1 MRELTQG
8 VLIWLKKFL
17 LGLVVHV
24 YVPFFVPYMYSVRIH
39 FRSERCD
46 ICVDLYM
53 IYNYM
58 LRMALLD
65 RIRGWFYYVFI
76 DKRSEG
82 DLSRP
87 SIIGD
92 ISIRS
97 SQNTL
102 AY

>member
-1 MRELTQG
+1 MAQRVLTWSNSQ
-8 VLIWLKKFL
+8 LNNSPCNF
-17 LGLVVHV
+17 HV
-24 YVPFFVPYMYSVRIH
+24 PCCLFFVLYMYSVRIH
-39 FRSERCD
+39 FRCERCG

-76 DKRSEG
+76 GGKGKSSEG
-82 DLSRP
+82 DLSRL

-92 ISIRS
+92 IPIR
-97 SQNTL
+97 
-102 AY
+102 